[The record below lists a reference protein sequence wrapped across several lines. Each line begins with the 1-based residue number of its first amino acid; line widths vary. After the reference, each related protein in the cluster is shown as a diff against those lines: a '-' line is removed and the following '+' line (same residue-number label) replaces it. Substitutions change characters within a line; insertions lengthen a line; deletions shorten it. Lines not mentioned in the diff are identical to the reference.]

1 MQYVNIADTV
11 LMSQFRYVLTLQEKQ
26 DLKVRIITEIERRK
40 MNNIFGL

>member
-1 MQYVNIADTV
+1 MQYVDIADAV